1 MRIAIMLAIL
11 AFVVLPSAKAAPFNN
26 EATEIVNPQ
35 VSTTLTVEVKP
46 DVAEQKATESPT
58 ERTVTWKDNPNNCNT
73 DTQFILKDT
82 FECKDK
88 PKSKKSTP
96 IVGSKEEWLRQAGI
110 PESEWG
116 YVDYIVSHESSW
128 NPNAVNESSGA
139 CSLVQALPCSKLG
152 TNWNDPVHALKWQHA
167 YVTDRYGGYAQ
178 AYSFWV
184 RNNWY

>member
-1 MRIAIMLAIL
+1 MLAIL

-26 EATEIVNPQ
+26 STEQVPVQVQMQPEQVNEPLPIVQEP
-35 VSTTLTVEVKP
+35 VSETSKPVEP
-46 DVAEQKATESPT
+46 

-116 YVDYIVSHESSW
+116 YVDYIVSKESSW

-139 CSLVQALPCSKLG
+139 CGLVQALPCSKLG

-184 RNNWY
+184 NNHWY